1 MLKINPKITSD
12 IIEEAYKSIKN
23 LGLLKLE
30 DMNAAFHKYLIEG
43 VPVSYRA
50 NGEQST
56 FTVHLIDFENPQL
69 NDFKVIN
76 QYTIIE
82 YKNKRPDV
90 LIFINGIP
98 MVLFELKNMVNAD
111 TTVEDAYKQIK
122 NYQLDIPTLFYY
134 NAFNVISDGLD
145 TRAGTITSDFTRYM
159 TWKSEN
165 GERPEES
172 GVNYFTTLINGVF
185 PKERILDIICN
196 FIVVQDSKGK
206 TMKIMAGYHQYFAV
220 RRAVERTKKS
230 IEENSRKVGVVW
242 HTQGSGKSLSM
253 VFYTGCIVSDPQF
266 HNPTIVVLT
275 DRNDLDNQLFG
286 TFCASSKLLLR
297 QTPKQAQNRENLKEL
312 LRVNAGGII
321 FTTIQKFKES
331 SEILSERS
339 NIIFMAD
346 EAHRSQYGL
355 DGKLDRNTGE
365 WKYGMAKY
373 MRDSLPNATFIGFT
387 GTPIDFDDKSTV
399 EVFGDYIDIYDMTQA
414 VEDGATV
421 PIYYENRT
429 AKLKLNADL
438 LKKIDAEY
446 DKLEAEASEIAI
458 EKSKS
463 DLSSIEAIIG
473 SKERLGMLADDII
486 GHYEDRQYVLT
497 GKAMIVCMTRRI
509 AINLYKIIL
518 EKRPEWKNK
527 IKVVNASKN
536 ELATLINKVM
546 TVTYWSIGKYIVE
559 FEQDGNAKAAYGKNL
574 LSTIS
579 KELTLRLG
587 KGYSR
592 PNLNNMRKFYLKYS
606 NCQTVSDKLSWS
618 HICELIK
625 IDDELE
631 RSFYEKEC
639 VVENWN
645 VRTLRRQMDSALF
658 LRLASSRDKEGI
670 LKLAPNGIECQSP
683 EDIVKST
690 YTLEFLDIPEQE
702 KYSVNDLE
710 QKIIDNLQKFL
721 LELGKGF
728 TFVKRQ
734 YPLTINN
741 VHYHVDLVFYHRI
754 LKCFVLI
761 DLKKNSVQHE
771 DIGQMNMYMG
781 YFAIEENMPDDNPPI
796 GIILSKNKDEL
807 LVEYA
812 TYGMDSN
819 LFVSKYELYLPNR
832 KELEKLVKDIL
843 DDEEN

>member
-1 MLKINPKITSD
+1 MDELVKNSAGFEKMISD
-12 IIEEAYKSIKN
+12 IEA
-23 LGLLKLE
+23 L
-30 DMNAAFHKYLIEG
+30 
-43 VPVSYRA
+43 
-50 NGEQST
+50 
-56 FTVHLIDFENPQL
+56 
-69 NDFKVIN
+69 
-76 QYTIIE
+76 
-82 YKNKRPDV
+82 
-90 LIFINGIP
+90 
-98 MVLFELKNMVNAD
+98 VN
-111 TTVEDAYKQIK
+111 T
-122 NYQLDIPTLFYY
+122 
-134 NAFNVISDGLD
+134 
-145 TRAGTITSDFTRYM
+145 
-159 TWKSEN
+159 
-165 GERPEES
+165 
-172 GVNYFTTLINGVF
+172 
-185 PKERILDIICN
+185 
-196 FIVVQDSKGK
+196 
-206 TMKIMAGYHQYFAV
+206 
-220 RRAVERTKKS
+220 
-230 IEENSRKVGVVW
+230 
-242 HTQGSGKSLSM
+242 
-253 VFYTGCIVSDPQF
+253 
-266 HNPTIVVLT
+266 
-275 DRNDLDNQLFG
+275 
-286 TFCASSKLLLR
+286 
-297 QTPKQAQNRENLKEL
+297 
-312 LRVNAGGII
+312 
-321 FTTIQKFKES
+321 
-331 SEILSERS
+331 
-339 NIIFMAD
+339 
-346 EAHRSQYGL
+346 
-355 DGKLDRNTGE
+355 
-365 WKYGMAKY
+365 
-373 MRDSLPNATFIGFT
+373 
-387 GTPIDFDDKSTV
+387 
-399 EVFGDYIDIYDMTQA
+399 
-414 VEDGATV
+414 
-421 PIYYENRT
+421 
-429 AKLKLNADL
+429 
-438 LKKIDAEY
+438 
-446 DKLEAEASEIAI
+446 
-458 EKSKS
+458 
-463 DLSSIEAIIG
+463 
-473 SKERLGMLADDII
+473 
-486 GHYEDRQYVLT
+486 
-497 GKAMIVCMTRRI
+497 
-509 AINLYKIIL
+509 
-518 EKRPEWKNK
+518 
-527 IKVVNASKN
+527 SKN
-536 ELATLINKVM
+536 ELATSINKVM

-559 FEQDGNAKAAYGKNL
+559 FEQEGNAKAEYGKNL

-670 LKLAPNGIECQSP
+670 LKLAQNGIECQSP

-690 YTLEFLDIPEQE
+690 YTLEFLNIPEQE
-702 KYSVNDLE
+702 KYSENDLE

>member
-1 MLKINPKITSD
+1 MGELVKNSGFEKMISD
-12 IIEEAYKSIKN
+12 IEA
-23 LGLLKLE
+23 L
-30 DMNAAFHKYLIEG
+30 
-43 VPVSYRA
+43 
-50 NGEQST
+50 
-56 FTVHLIDFENPQL
+56 
-69 NDFKVIN
+69 
-76 QYTIIE
+76 
-82 YKNKRPDV
+82 
-90 LIFINGIP
+90 
-98 MVLFELKNMVNAD
+98 VN
-111 TTVEDAYKQIK
+111 T
-122 NYQLDIPTLFYY
+122 
-134 NAFNVISDGLD
+134 
-145 TRAGTITSDFTRYM
+145 
-159 TWKSEN
+159 
-165 GERPEES
+165 
-172 GVNYFTTLINGVF
+172 
-185 PKERILDIICN
+185 
-196 FIVVQDSKGK
+196 
-206 TMKIMAGYHQYFAV
+206 
-220 RRAVERTKKS
+220 
-230 IEENSRKVGVVW
+230 
-242 HTQGSGKSLSM
+242 
-253 VFYTGCIVSDPQF
+253 
-266 HNPTIVVLT
+266 
-275 DRNDLDNQLFG
+275 
-286 TFCASSKLLLR
+286 
-297 QTPKQAQNRENLKEL
+297 
-312 LRVNAGGII
+312 
-321 FTTIQKFKES
+321 
-331 SEILSERS
+331 
-339 NIIFMAD
+339 
-346 EAHRSQYGL
+346 
-355 DGKLDRNTGE
+355 
-365 WKYGMAKY
+365 
-373 MRDSLPNATFIGFT
+373 
-387 GTPIDFDDKSTV
+387 
-399 EVFGDYIDIYDMTQA
+399 
-414 VEDGATV
+414 
-421 PIYYENRT
+421 
-429 AKLKLNADL
+429 
-438 LKKIDAEY
+438 
-446 DKLEAEASEIAI
+446 
-458 EKSKS
+458 
-463 DLSSIEAIIG
+463 
-473 SKERLGMLADDII
+473 
-486 GHYEDRQYVLT
+486 
-497 GKAMIVCMTRRI
+497 
-509 AINLYKIIL
+509 
-518 EKRPEWKNK
+518 
-527 IKVVNASKN
+527 SKN
-536 ELATLINKVM
+536 ELATSINKVM

-559 FEQDGNAKAAYGKNL
+559 FEQEGNAKAEYGKNL

-670 LKLAPNGIECQSP
+670 LKLAQNGIECQSP

-690 YTLEFLDIPEQE
+690 YTLEFLNIPEQE
-702 KYSVNDLE
+702 KYSENDLE

>member
-1 MLKINPKITSD
+1 MDELVKNSAGFEKMISD
-12 IIEEAYKSIKN
+12 IEA
-23 LGLLKLE
+23 
-30 DMNAAFHKYLIEG
+30 
-43 VPVSYRA
+43 
-50 NGEQST
+50 
-56 FTVHLIDFENPQL
+56 
-69 NDFKVIN
+69 
-76 QYTIIE
+76 
-82 YKNKRPDV
+82 
-90 LIFINGIP
+90 
-98 MVLFELKNMVNAD
+98 MVN
-111 TTVEDAYKQIK
+111 T
-122 NYQLDIPTLFYY
+122 
-134 NAFNVISDGLD
+134 
-145 TRAGTITSDFTRYM
+145 
-159 TWKSEN
+159 
-165 GERPEES
+165 
-172 GVNYFTTLINGVF
+172 
-185 PKERILDIICN
+185 
-196 FIVVQDSKGK
+196 
-206 TMKIMAGYHQYFAV
+206 
-220 RRAVERTKKS
+220 
-230 IEENSRKVGVVW
+230 
-242 HTQGSGKSLSM
+242 
-253 VFYTGCIVSDPQF
+253 
-266 HNPTIVVLT
+266 
-275 DRNDLDNQLFG
+275 
-286 TFCASSKLLLR
+286 
-297 QTPKQAQNRENLKEL
+297 
-312 LRVNAGGII
+312 
-321 FTTIQKFKES
+321 
-331 SEILSERS
+331 
-339 NIIFMAD
+339 
-346 EAHRSQYGL
+346 
-355 DGKLDRNTGE
+355 
-365 WKYGMAKY
+365 
-373 MRDSLPNATFIGFT
+373 
-387 GTPIDFDDKSTV
+387 
-399 EVFGDYIDIYDMTQA
+399 
-414 VEDGATV
+414 
-421 PIYYENRT
+421 
-429 AKLKLNADL
+429 
-438 LKKIDAEY
+438 
-446 DKLEAEASEIAI
+446 
-458 EKSKS
+458 
-463 DLSSIEAIIG
+463 
-473 SKERLGMLADDII
+473 
-486 GHYEDRQYVLT
+486 
-497 GKAMIVCMTRRI
+497 
-509 AINLYKIIL
+509 
-518 EKRPEWKNK
+518 
-527 IKVVNASKN
+527 SKN
-536 ELATLINKVM
+536 ELATSINKVM

-559 FEQDGNAKAAYGKNL
+559 FEQEGNAKAEYGKNL

-670 LKLAPNGIECQSP
+670 LKLAQNGIECQSP

-690 YTLEFLDIPEQE
+690 YTLEFLNIPEQE
-702 KYSVNDLE
+702 KYSENDLE

>member
-1 MLKINPKITSD
+1 MDELVKNSGFEKMISD
-12 IIEEAYKSIKN
+12 IEA
-23 LGLLKLE
+23 L
-30 DMNAAFHKYLIEG
+30 
-43 VPVSYRA
+43 
-50 NGEQST
+50 
-56 FTVHLIDFENPQL
+56 
-69 NDFKVIN
+69 
-76 QYTIIE
+76 
-82 YKNKRPDV
+82 
-90 LIFINGIP
+90 
-98 MVLFELKNMVNAD
+98 
-111 TTVEDAYKQIK
+111 
-122 NYQLDIPTLFYY
+122 
-134 NAFNVISDGLD
+134 
-145 TRAGTITSDFTRYM
+145 
-159 TWKSEN
+159 
-165 GERPEES
+165 
-172 GVNYFTTLINGVF
+172 
-185 PKERILDIICN
+185 
-196 FIVVQDSKGK
+196 
-206 TMKIMAGYHQYFAV
+206 
-220 RRAVERTKKS
+220 
-230 IEENSRKVGVVW
+230 
-242 HTQGSGKSLSM
+242 
-253 VFYTGCIVSDPQF
+253 
-266 HNPTIVVLT
+266 
-275 DRNDLDNQLFG
+275 
-286 TFCASSKLLLR
+286 
-297 QTPKQAQNRENLKEL
+297 
-312 LRVNAGGII
+312 
-321 FTTIQKFKES
+321 
-331 SEILSERS
+331 
-339 NIIFMAD
+339 
-346 EAHRSQYGL
+346 
-355 DGKLDRNTGE
+355 
-365 WKYGMAKY
+365 
-373 MRDSLPNATFIGFT
+373 
-387 GTPIDFDDKSTV
+387 
-399 EVFGDYIDIYDMTQA
+399 
-414 VEDGATV
+414 
-421 PIYYENRT
+421 
-429 AKLKLNADL
+429 
-438 LKKIDAEY
+438 
-446 DKLEAEASEIAI
+446 
-458 EKSKS
+458 
-463 DLSSIEAIIG
+463 
-473 SKERLGMLADDII
+473 
-486 GHYEDRQYVLT
+486 
-497 GKAMIVCMTRRI
+497 
-509 AINLYKIIL
+509 
-518 EKRPEWKNK
+518 
-527 IKVVNASKN
+527 VNASKN
-536 ELATLINKVM
+536 ELATSINKVM

-559 FEQDGNAKAAYGKNL
+559 FEQNGNAKAEYGKNL

-670 LKLAPNGIECQSP
+670 LKLAQNGIECQSP

-702 KYSVNDLE
+702 KYSENDLE

>member
-1 MLKINPKITSD
+1 MDELVKNSGFEKMISD
-12 IIEEAYKSIKN
+12 IE
-23 LGLLKLE
+23 
-30 DMNAAFHKYLIEG
+30 
-43 VPVSYRA
+43 
-50 NGEQST
+50 
-56 FTVHLIDFENPQL
+56 
-69 NDFKVIN
+69 
-76 QYTIIE
+76 
-82 YKNKRPDV
+82 V
-90 LIFINGIP
+90 L
-98 MVLFELKNMVNAD
+98 
-111 TTVEDAYKQIK
+111 
-122 NYQLDIPTLFYY
+122 
-134 NAFNVISDGLD
+134 
-145 TRAGTITSDFTRYM
+145 
-159 TWKSEN
+159 
-165 GERPEES
+165 
-172 GVNYFTTLINGVF
+172 
-185 PKERILDIICN
+185 
-196 FIVVQDSKGK
+196 
-206 TMKIMAGYHQYFAV
+206 
-220 RRAVERTKKS
+220 
-230 IEENSRKVGVVW
+230 
-242 HTQGSGKSLSM
+242 
-253 VFYTGCIVSDPQF
+253 
-266 HNPTIVVLT
+266 
-275 DRNDLDNQLFG
+275 
-286 TFCASSKLLLR
+286 
-297 QTPKQAQNRENLKEL
+297 
-312 LRVNAGGII
+312 
-321 FTTIQKFKES
+321 
-331 SEILSERS
+331 
-339 NIIFMAD
+339 
-346 EAHRSQYGL
+346 
-355 DGKLDRNTGE
+355 
-365 WKYGMAKY
+365 
-373 MRDSLPNATFIGFT
+373 
-387 GTPIDFDDKSTV
+387 
-399 EVFGDYIDIYDMTQA
+399 
-414 VEDGATV
+414 
-421 PIYYENRT
+421 
-429 AKLKLNADL
+429 
-438 LKKIDAEY
+438 
-446 DKLEAEASEIAI
+446 
-458 EKSKS
+458 
-463 DLSSIEAIIG
+463 
-473 SKERLGMLADDII
+473 
-486 GHYEDRQYVLT
+486 
-497 GKAMIVCMTRRI
+497 
-509 AINLYKIIL
+509 
-518 EKRPEWKNK
+518 
-527 IKVVNASKN
+527 VNASKN
-536 ELATLINKVM
+536 ELATSINKVM

-559 FEQDGNAKAAYGKNL
+559 FEQDGNAKAEYGKNL

-631 RSFYEKEC
+631 RNFYEKEC

-670 LKLAPNGIECQSP
+670 LKLAQNGIECQSP

-702 KYSVNDLE
+702 KYSENDLE